1 MQQRASGKMIRN
13 TCMAG
18 LVMLLVSL
26 FVVGSVTAQTN
37 TGIIRG
43 QVTDP
48 SGAAVVGATVL
59 LTTPSG
65 GSMDTTT
72 NKEGIYEFKEL
83 PPGKYEVRV
92 VATGFGQFDK
102 PGVAVA
108 PGQTARVDAA
118 LTIQVQQQTVE
129 VTGSTAQVDVN
140 PANNANAI
148 VIQGKDLDALSDDPD
163 ELESQLQALAGPSAG
178 PNGGQ
183 IYIDGFTAGQLPP
196 KASIREIRI
205 NQNPFSAEYD
215 KLGYGRI
222 EILTKPGTDQLHG
235 QLSVTGNTAGFNSE
249 NPFIGTAGQP

>member
-48 SGAAVVGATVL
+48 SGATVVGATVL

-83 PPGKYEVRV
+83 PPGKYEVKV

-108 PGQTARVDAA
+108 TGQTARVDAA

-183 IYIDGFTAGQLPP
+183 IYIDGFTAGQLP
-196 KASIREIRI
+196 
-205 NQNPFSAEYD
+205 D
-215 KLGYGRI
+215 
-222 EILTKPGTDQLHG
+222 
-235 QLSVTGNTAGFNSE
+235 
-249 NPFIGTAGQP
+249 